1 MALNGLCTDPNV
13 AGTEKIVVTKLD
25 DQWLSNPRVFL
36 SAADIGVERGL
47 LPPESCFMVKG
58 WNRGVCAIIVM
69 MAMTELVEFGRPVKL
84 FKGLALVWSPHTMFD
99 RKKPS

>member
-25 DQWLSNPRVFL
+25 DKWLSSPRVFL

-69 MAMTELVEFGRPVKL
+69 MAMTELVEFRE
-84 FKGLALVWSPHTMFD
+84 AC
-99 RKKPS
+99 

>member
-1 MALNGLCTDPNV
+1 MPIDGSEWTVHRSKCSWDR
-13 AGTEKIVVTKLD
+13 KIVVTKLD
-25 DQWLSNPRVFL
+25 DKWLSSPRVFL

-69 MAMTELVEFGRPVKL
+69 MAMTELVEFRE
-84 FKGLALVWSPHTMFD
+84 AC
-99 RKKPS
+99 